1 MAGLDQEE
9 LGTEPLAAEPEVEQQ
24 DDGGEGGEP
33 APAPSRFEKLEP
45 VFDVH
50 KAWADRQRRRDELRT
65 ELETER
71 QERAR
76 VAAENAAFRK
86 MYGELLAEGDQKA
99 EPDFETQGPEWFQ
112 HKLAEN
118 RRQMEERLAPVLGMA
133 EQYARQQQEQQQMA
147 AQQAEFSRREEAVR
161 SVMAEAET
169 AYEATESGA
178 GFKNR
183 MPFYVNQIEQHYIGQ
198 GYTPEQAV
206 QKRIQTIGGLLA
218 EAQADGRNWAAHVDY
233 NLWSHFGEPPAH
245 MLAQEPQRQ
254 PAPLPRSVVQT
265 QRLAAS
271 GLTNSLSGTPQ
282 GSQGRVEGGPTVAEM
297 KEAAK
302 QARRAGARGPIS
314 EMVGDLTRPRRGE

>member
-24 DDGGEGGEP
+24 ETDDEGGES
-33 APAPSRFEKLEP
+33 APAPGRFEKLEP

-65 ELETER
+65 DLETQR
-71 QERAR
+71 QENAR

-86 MYGELLAEGDQKA
+86 MYGDLLAEGDQKA

-133 EQYARQQQEQQQMA
+133 EQFARQQQQEQQQA

-169 AYEATESGA
+169 AYEASESGA

-183 MPFYVNQIEQHYIGQ
+183 MPFYVDQLEQLYLNQ
-198 GYTPEQAV
+198 GYSPEQAT
-206 QKRIQTIGGLLA
+206 QKRIQAIGGLLA
-218 EAQADGRNWAAHVDY
+218 EAQADGRNWAAHVDF

-254 PAPLPRSVVQT
+254 PPPVPRSVVQA
-265 QRLAAS
+265 QRLATS
-271 GLTNSLSGTPQ
+271 GLTNSLSGAPQ
-282 GSQGRVEGGPTVAEM
+282 GSRGHIEGGPTVAEM

-314 EMVGDLTRPRRGE
+314 EMVGDLTRPRRRE

>member
-1 MAGLDQEE
+1 
-9 LGTEPLAAEPEVEQQ
+9 
-24 DDGGEGGEP
+24 
-33 APAPSRFEKLEP
+33 
-45 VFDVH
+45 
-50 KAWADRQRRRDELRT
+50 
-65 ELETER
+65 
-71 QERAR
+71 
-76 VAAENAAFRK
+76 
-86 MYGELLAEGDQKA
+86 
-99 EPDFETQGPEWFQ
+99 
-112 HKLAEN
+112 
-118 RRQMEERLAPVLGMA
+118 
-133 EQYARQQQEQQQMA
+133 MA